1 MLRNMKLISL
11 VLLGG
16 LFMVACGQKGP
27 LYKAP
32 EVQDNKISQQEQPA
46 EPEATTQNKD

>member
-1 MLRNMKLISL
+1 MKLISL

-16 LFMVACGQKGP
+16 LSMVACGQKGP

-32 EVQDNKISQQEQPA
+32 EVQDNQSSQQQNKPV
-46 EPEATTQNKD
+46 EPATTTQKKD